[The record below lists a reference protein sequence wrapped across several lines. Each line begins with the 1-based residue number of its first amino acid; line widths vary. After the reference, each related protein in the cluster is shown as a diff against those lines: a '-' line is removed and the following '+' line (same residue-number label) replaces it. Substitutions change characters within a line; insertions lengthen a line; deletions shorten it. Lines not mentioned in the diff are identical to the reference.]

1 MPIEKRFEH
10 PKTPFPVGVEYY
22 RAPAPKPDCWDED
35 FARLSAAGFRVVRSF
50 TYWNWMEPRP
60 GIYELDDFDRMF
72 DLAEKHGLSVWL
84 DIVLGTH
91 GACPGVV
98 DPRASRYAGRQPPWS
113 TRGVPRRS
121 RLSPRCDDPLLRP
134 SRLA

>member
-1 MPIEKRFEH
+1 MPTKKHFEH

-22 RAPAPKPDCWDED
+22 RAPAPKLDCWDAD

-72 DLAEKHGLSVWL
+72 DLADKAR
-84 DIVLGTH
+84 IVRLARHRAGDTRRV
-91 GACPGVV
+91 PGVA
-98 DPRASRYAGRQPPWS
+98 DP
-113 TRGVPRRS
+113 
-121 RLSPRCDDPLLRP
+121 
-134 SRLA
+134 

>member
-22 RAPAPKPDCWDED
+22 RAPAPKPDCWDAD

-91 GACPGVV
+91 GACPEWLTRISGC
-98 DPRASRYAGRQPPWS
+98 SRVSHSEHTAR
-113 TRGVPRRS
+113 VRS
-121 RLSPRCDDPLLRP
+121 G
-134 SRLA
+134 